1 MGHAPNLFLWKV
13 QKQGPRRMA
22 FTAAWHPARRRV
34 FRYYGRA
41 YSLPFGVGCKRG
53 HTAAPPGPDKLSAE
67 PYAEG
72 NPFGA
77 SQEALVRARC
87 GLAVRRHRTANCAS
101 M

>member
-1 MGHAPNLFLWKV
+1 
-13 QKQGPRRMA
+13 MA